1 MIIERWSKHGTT
13 PANSPTRDPPKRIR
27 RTAVAALAEKSRE
40 IAVLDGVVVERRVDR
55 SLRHPDN
62 AWWDGLEQRSGHIN
76 DAIMDA
82 IK

>member
-1 MIIERWSKHGTT
+1 M
-13 PANSPTRDPPKRIR
+13 
-27 RTAVAALAEKSRE
+27 AALAEKSRE